1 MRTIKIFFMA
11 LVMSVVAGVGTSYA
25 QTSGSNDAYY
35 KALEKIIE
43 QTDVRNVTVTS
54 LTDVYVKMGLM
65 DAASAR
71 AAVNEWFDEDWNE
84 MMNIYVEC
92 YKKYFTLEDLQNMI
106 AFYDTPTGKKFA
118 AHNAQ
123 LTADAMQMLM
133 SDQKIL
139 GDLESILMRY
149 VKK

>member
-11 LVMSVVAGVGTSYA
+11 LVMSVIAGAGSSYA

-35 KALEKIIE
+35 KAVEKIME
-43 QTDVRNVTVTS
+43 QTDARNVTITA
-54 LTDVYVKMGLM
+54 LTETYVKMGLM
-65 DAASAR
+65 DAASAK
-71 AAVNEWFDEDWNE
+71 AALNEWFDEDWNG
-84 MMNIYVEC
+84 MINIYVEC
-92 YKKYFTLEDLQNMI
+92 YKKYFTLADLQNMI
-106 AFYDTPTGKKFA
+106 DFYNTPTGKKFA

-123 LTADAMQMLM
+123 LTLDAQQMMM

>member
-1 MRTIKIFFMA
+1 MRTINIFFMA

-35 KALEKIIE
+35 KAIERIME
-43 QTDVRNVTVTS
+43 QTDAKNVTINV
-54 LTDVYVKMGLM
+54 LTETYVKMGLM
-65 DAASAR
+65 DAASAK
-71 AAVNEWFDEDWNE
+71 AALNEWFDEDWNA
-84 MMNIYVEC
+84 MMILYVAC
-92 YKKYFTLEDLQNMI
+92 YKRYFTLEDLQNMI
-106 AFYDTPTGKKFA
+106 AFYDTPTGRKFA

-123 LTADAMQMLM
+123 LTVDAQQMMM